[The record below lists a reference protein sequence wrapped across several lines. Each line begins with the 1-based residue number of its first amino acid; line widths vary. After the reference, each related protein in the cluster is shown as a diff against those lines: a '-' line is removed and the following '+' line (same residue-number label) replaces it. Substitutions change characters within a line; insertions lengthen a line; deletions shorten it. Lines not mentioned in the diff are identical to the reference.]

1 MSFEFRDVMN
11 RAINW
16 MAVPSVFLPLLTH
29 ETQFHSDSVITLL
42 YNGIP
47 NEFKKKIKPLV
58 KDTILF

>member
-16 MAVPSVFLPLLTH
+16 MAVPSVFPLLTH

-47 NEFKKKIKPLV
+47 NEFLKKLS
-58 KDTILF
+58 L